1 MNKDLVRYFLTIEQ
15 PMIKGK
21 KQGKDLATGFS
32 SEIFKNIDLDILLA
46 KF

>member
-1 MNKDLVRYFLTIEQ
+1 MNKDVVRYFLNIER
-15 PMIKGK
+15 PMMNGK
-21 KQGKDLATGFS
+21 KQDKDLATGFS